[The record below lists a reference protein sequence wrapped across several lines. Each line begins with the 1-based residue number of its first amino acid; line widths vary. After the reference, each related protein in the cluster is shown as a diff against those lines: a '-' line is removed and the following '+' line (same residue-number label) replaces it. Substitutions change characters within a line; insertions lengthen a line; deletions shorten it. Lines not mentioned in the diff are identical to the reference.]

1 MGLAQFLILLII
13 AGICGSLAQAL
24 VGYSRGGCLVS
35 IVIGFIGALLGTWLA
50 GKLGL
55 PELLALNISGSSF
68 PIVWTIIG
76 ASLFVAVLS
85 LISGRRRYW

>member
-1 MGLAQFLILLII
+1 MGLGQFLILLII

-35 IVIGFIGALLGTWLA
+35 VVIGFVGALLGTWLA

-55 PELLALNISGSSF
+55 PELLALNIGGSSF

>member
-1 MGLAQFLILLII
+1 MGLGQFLILLII

-55 PELLALNISGSSF
+55 PELLALDIGGSRF

-76 ASLFVAVLS
+76 ASLFVAVLA
-85 LISGRRRYW
+85 LISGRRRHW

>member
-1 MGLAQFLILLII
+1 MGLGQFLILLII

-35 IVIGFIGALLGTWLA
+35 VVIGFIGALLGTWLA

-55 PELLALNISGSSF
+55 PELLALNIGGSSF

-85 LISGRRRYW
+85 LISGRRGYW